1 MVLMW
6 IVVYELETDLTW
18 AQFYKLFEA
27 LVLMPNS
34 VNLTKRNLHSG
45 VIEAKLH
52 EAYT

>member
-18 AQFYKLFEA
+18 AQSYKPFEVF
-27 LVLMPNS
+27 VLTPNS

-45 VIEAKLH
+45 VIEVKLH
-52 EAYT
+52 EAFT